1 MAWEADAGRP
11 SEDQGSDLV
20 LLAFDMFGT
29 LADTA
34 SVTKELAPACADRA
48 GDVALAWRGK
58 QLEYMFRV
66 TAMGQ
71 FPPFADLTQ
80 WSLAAALAE
89 SGFSLPESELGR
101 LAIAYRRLRPFADA
115 RPALAALRARG
126 HVIVVF
132 SVGPRTWLEDL
143 ADSYRELVDDIVSA
157 EDAGVYKPH
166 PGIYRHLLARMKAE
180 PSAALLVSS
189 NPFDIAGA
197 AAVGLRTAWCRR
209 QPSALFD
216 PWGPRPNHVI
226 TGLADL
232 AGLLPAAG
240 RIEERDRWH

>member
-1 MAWEADAGRP
+1 
-11 SEDQGSDLV
+11 V

-34 SVTKELAPACADRA
+34 SVTGELTPACGDRA
-48 GDVALAWRGK
+48 SDVALAWRGK

-71 FPPFADLTQ
+71 FPPFDDITR

-89 SGFSLPESELGR
+89 SGFSVPESQLVH
-101 LAIAYRRLRPFADA
+101 LASAYRRLRPFADV
-115 RPALAALRARG
+115 RPALGALRARR

-143 ADSYRELVDDIVSA
+143 VESYRELVDGIVSA

-166 PGIYRHLLARMKAE
+166 PDIYRHLLTRLEAE
-180 PSAALLVSS
+180 PSAVLLVSS

-197 AAVGLRTAWCRR
+197 VAVGLRTAWCRR

-216 PWGPRPNHVI
+216 PWGPRPDNVI

-232 AGLLPAAG
+232 AGLPLPVVG
-240 RIEERDRWH
+240 RTKEQDRPH